1 MKPRHHLYL
10 DHDLTNQLDVLAA
23 KPGTSK
29 SAIVADALRQYL
41 NPKTDSDN
49 THAIKMRL
57 DRLTRQVSHV
67 ERNLHVAL
75 ESISARQD
83 VGSNDGHIVCQ
94 RPRVGFSARQKHWMR
109 HLSMRLP
116 PSARPGQCRRRIPTR
131 TSSACQSPPAAVESN
146 QIWS

>member
-75 ESISARQD
+75 ESISGFAQYYFWLTAHIPSPDEATRVNGTKRFEKYLAY
-83 VGSNDGHIVCQ
+83 VGSMVAKSRAANDTEMNLK
-94 RPRVGFSARQKHWMR
+94 SEKA
-109 HLSMRLP
+109 S
-116 PSARPGQCRRRIPTR
+116 
-131 TSSACQSPPAAVESN
+131 
-146 QIWS
+146 